1 MSSQMTPPVAS
12 APPRQL
18 GRSVVALVAGFVAVV
33 ILTLITDTALRALK
47 IFPPLGQSMSNE
59 LFLVATIYRSIYAV
73 FGSYITARLAPYRP
87 MGHALVGGLIGL
99 VLSIVGAAAT
109 WNRPELG
116 PHWYPLALVVT
127 AIPCAW
133 IGGKIRETQLSN
145 PRN

>member
-1 MSSQMTPPVAS
+1 MSNQMTPPITS

-18 GRSVVALVAGFVAVV
+18 GRSAVALLAGFVAVV
-33 ILTLITDTALRALK
+33 ILTLVTDTVLRALK
-47 IFPPLGQSMSNE
+47 IFPPPGQSMSNG
-59 LFLVATIYRSIYAV
+59 LFLLATIYRSIYAV
-73 FGSYITARLAPYRP
+73 FGSYITARLAPNRP

-99 VLSIVGAAAT
+99 VLSIVGAVAT
-109 WNRPELG
+109 WNRAELG